1 MMSNNV
7 TVYLVVYPNDNY
19 NDNDNYAIFRDKDVA
34 IQACLDFCEDDRQ
47 FYEMYNDEMS
57 NYEPDEYIE
66 YEDWLIEGFDPMV
79 DDDDFPKI
87 YEKILR

>member
-34 IQACLDFCEDDRQ
+34 IQACLDFCENDRQ
-47 FYEMYNDEMS
+47 FYEMYNDEIS